1 MRQHHT
7 QSQPDEPCVVFRDVA
22 VRRGGHIIWR
32 DGNFSIPMGSVTAI
46 VGTNGTGKTTMMQAE
61 LGLLPLENGS
71 IRVPGGRPGTPTT
84 SSATCRRATPR
95 TSNRT

>member
-7 QSQPDEPCVVFRDVA
+7 QSQPDEPCAVFRDVA

-46 VGTNGTGKTTMMQAE
+46 VGTNGTGK
-61 LGLLPLENGS
+61 P
-71 IRVPGGRPGTPTT
+71 P
-84 SSATCRRATPR
+84 
-95 TSNRT
+95 

>member
-7 QSQPDEPCVVFRDVA
+7 QSQPDESCVVFRDVA

-46 VGTNGTGKTTMMQAE
+46 VGTNGTGKTCRWSMAA
-61 LGLLPLENGS
+61 S
-71 IRVPGGRPGTPTT
+71 ASWDGRPARRTT
-84 SSATCRRATPR
+84 SSVTCRRATPR

>member
-61 LGLLPLENGS
+61 LG
-71 IRVPGGRPGTPTT
+71 RW
-84 SSATCRRATPR
+84 
-95 TSNRT
+95 